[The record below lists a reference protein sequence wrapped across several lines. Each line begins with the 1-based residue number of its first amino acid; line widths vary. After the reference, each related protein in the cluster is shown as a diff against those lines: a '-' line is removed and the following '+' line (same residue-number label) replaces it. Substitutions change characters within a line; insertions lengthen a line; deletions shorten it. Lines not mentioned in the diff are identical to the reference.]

1 MVFVEIE
8 IILDYLVGYPNAI
21 TGVLIRRR
29 QREIKRRREGQGV
42 RNASGHQK
50 PVGARNGFSP
60 RASRGNPVL
69 SRRWFQP
76 NETNFGILASKTERI
91 KFWSFKSLQ
100 KWHFVTAIGQQ
111 IYCANKIIKES
122 QEFSTEKNLI
132 QSSLCS
138 HFADRET

>member
-29 QREIKRRREGQGV
+29 QREIKRKREGQGV

-60 RASRGNPVL
+60 TASRGNPVL

-111 IYCANKIIKES
+111 IYYANKIIKES